1 MRGVTYWVLYMCV
14 RAYGMNLAGVRV
26 NFSGCV
32 RAGEISTSR
41 LFWC

>member
-1 MRGVTYWVLYMCV
+1 MV
-14 RAYGMNLAGVRV
+14 RAYGMNLAGVCV

-32 RAGEISTSR
+32 RAAEISTSR